1 LDDRHGEND
10 DPFHSESFSFDLN
23 LGLNLDHSSRHR
35 NVQRDGNDLA
45 MLYSES
51 PMLKRTRDEDDLNSA
66 LALEEGTLP
75 SPHLDMSDFNWDGA
89 GDSSPVRK
97 KARPAPS

>member
-1 LDDRHGEND
+1 V
-10 DPFHSESFSFDLN
+10 
-23 LGLNLDHSSRHR
+23 HR
-35 NVQRDGNDLA
+35 GSNDLA
-45 MLYSES
+45 MMYTES

-75 SPHLDMSDFNWDGA
+75 SPHLDMSDFNWDEA

-97 KARPAPS
+97 RARPSAS